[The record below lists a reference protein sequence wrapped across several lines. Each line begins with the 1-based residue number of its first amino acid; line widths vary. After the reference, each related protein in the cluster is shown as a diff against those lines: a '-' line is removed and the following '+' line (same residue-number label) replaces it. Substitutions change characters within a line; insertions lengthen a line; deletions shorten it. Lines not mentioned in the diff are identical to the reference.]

1 MILFPSIDLKDGHVV
16 RFVRGA
22 NMTAVRVDNAD
33 PATIARSFRDQ
44 GFRWLHVV
52 DLNGATT
59 GQMTN
64 SSAVETILNAVDIP
78 IQLGGGIRD
87 MATIEHWLSK
97 GVRRVILG
105 TVAQRNPTLVREA
118 CQKFPGRIVVSID
131 AKGGRVTL
139 AGWTQ
144 TTNVKVL
151 ELALRYEDAGVA
163 AIIYTDIGR
172 NDSLAGINIEA
183 MSDLAFALTTPL
195 IAAGGLAAL
204 GDIEALRREEN
215 AGIVG
220 VICGRALYDGRVDPQ
235 AALDLAGAQ
244 EDFV

>member
-1 MILFPSIDLKDGHVV
+1 MILFPAIDLKDGHVV

-22 NMTAVRVDNAD
+22 QMTAMMVANAD
-33 PATIARSFRDQ
+33 PAGTARNFAQQ

-64 SSAVETILNAVDIP
+64 SSAIEEIVQAIDIP

-87 MATIEHWLSK
+87 LATIEHWLSR
-97 GVRRVILG
+97 GVQRVILG
-105 TVAQRNPTLVREA
+105 TIAQKNPVFVREA
-118 CQKFPGRIVVSID
+118 CKTFPGRIAVSID
-131 AKGGRVTL
+131 AKGGRVAL
-139 AGWTQ
+139 SGWTQ
-144 TTNVKVL
+144 TTDMKAL
-151 ELALRYEDAGVA
+151 ELALRFEDAGVA

-172 NDSLAGINIEA
+172 NSSMAGINVEA

-195 IAAGGLAAL
+195 IAAGGLASLEDIRAL
-204 GDIEALRREEN
+204 KDEETS
-215 AGIVG
+215 GIVG
-220 VICGRALYDGRVDPQ
+220 VICGRALYDGRVDPEV
-235 AALDLAGAQ
+235 ALELAGAQ